1 MGMKLWFGCFQN
13 SKRRGGVDDNS
24 PSPLQFFVVDKVEV
38 RSSLKIGGGG
48 VHNYPPDLFK
58 ALNFKFDLNYIKY
71 VS

>member
-48 VHNYPPDLFK
+48 GT
-58 ALNFKFDLNYIKY
+58 
-71 VS
+71 